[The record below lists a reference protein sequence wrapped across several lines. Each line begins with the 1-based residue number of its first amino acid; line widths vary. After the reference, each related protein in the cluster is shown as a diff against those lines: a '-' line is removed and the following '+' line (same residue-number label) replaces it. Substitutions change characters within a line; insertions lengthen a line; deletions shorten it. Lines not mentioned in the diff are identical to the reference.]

1 MYTIGEVSKMFDLSI
16 STLRFYDKVGLLRN
30 VKRKN
35 GIRQFD
41 DNDVEV
47 LLLIECLKN
56 SGMQIKDIKI
66 FLDWCAE
73 GDATLSK
80 RYEMFQKQREKILNE
95 IEKLK
100 DTLDLINFKCWYYQ
114 EAVKN
119 ETDKNLKNLDVSKMP
134 EKIRECYQKSHKCI
148 KNNKNAKF

>member
-41 DNDVEV
+41 DNDVEI

-80 RYEMFQKQREKILNE
+80 RYEMFQKQRQKVLEE
-95 IEKLK
+95 IK
-100 DTLDLINFKCWYYQ
+100 TLENSLSLIDFKCWYYF
-114 EAVKN
+114 EAVK
-119 ETDKNLKNLDVSKMP
+119 EGTDKNLKNLDVDKMP
-134 EKIRECYQKSHKCI
+134 KNIRELYQKAHKGI
-148 KNNKNAKF
+148 KNK